1 MTQKPAEVIIPREK
15 AVFWLDERGYWR
27 NEAGKFRKKKII
39 DYFHRAIGRDIG
51 GYYVIQDK
59 GGVVE
64 KVYFPYMDTALFA
77 FDAEISESDDE
88 IVLLLNTGKR
98 IRVRP
103 ENLFIR
109 NDILYAET
117 PGDRIR
123 FTERALMKLSKF
135 LEDANSGTG
144 IRIGGRLCPIA
155 EKPPPE
161 SPRTAP
167 PDA

>member
-1 MTQKPAEVIIPREK
+1 MISMENTMTEKPAEVVIPREK

-39 DYFHRAIGRDIG
+39 DYFHRAIGRDDG
-51 GYYVIQDK
+51 GYYVAQDK

-77 FDAEISESDDE
+77 FDAEVAEADDA
-88 IVLLLNTGKR
+88 IALLLNTGKR

-123 FTERALMKLSKF
+123 FTERALMNLSKF
-135 LEDANSGTG
+135 LEDTNGGIG
-144 IRIGGRLCPIA
+144 IRIGGGLRPIA
-155 EKPPPE
+155 EK
-161 SPRTAP
+161 SPS
-167 PDA
+167 